1 MAIQIRRAGDDDL
14 AAVAALR
21 LSFLADEF
29 GDPALLDDV
38 SFRDRVADFIE
49 RSVAAD
55 RWWSW
60 LAEDGDTVVGGL
72 SMLVQEVPPHPRD
85 PRSLDGFVFNVW
97 VRPDHRRAGIG
108 RRLLDACLAV
118 AESEDLRRVAL
129 VTTDDGRH
137 LYDTAGFTRDPD
149 LLRLRIPLPAER

>member
-1 MAIQIRRAGDDDL
+1 MATQIRRAGDDDV

-21 LSFLADEF
+21 LSFLADEL
-29 GDPALLDDV
+29 GDPALLEDG
-38 SFRDRVADFIE
+38 SLRDQLTDFVE
-49 RSVAAD
+49 RSVAAG

-60 LAEDGDTVVGGL
+60 LAEDDGAVVGGL

-108 RRLLDACLAV
+108 RRLLDACLAT
-118 AESEDLRRVAL
+118 AETSGLRRVAL

-137 LYDTAGFTRDPD
+137 LYDAAGFTRDPD
-149 LLRLRIPLPAER
+149 LLRLRIALPTER